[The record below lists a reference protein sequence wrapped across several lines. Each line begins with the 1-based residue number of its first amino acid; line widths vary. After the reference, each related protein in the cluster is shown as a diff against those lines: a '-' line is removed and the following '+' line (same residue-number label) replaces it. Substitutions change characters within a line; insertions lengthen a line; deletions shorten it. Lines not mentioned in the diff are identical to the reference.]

1 MTGDDISWSTV
12 AVTFITIVV
21 PTTLGFLLSRKN
33 ANKKLNLEE
42 TSVVLSGT
50 ADQIKT
56 YQDLLN
62 RANEAVSKAE
72 ALNQEFSD
80 RVKNLEQTKDIQSS
94 QITILRNL
102 FMQVVNRSNIILTA
116 AEQAEFDSTK
126 PTAEVFRQS
135 RQRPSRT

>member
-21 PTTLGFLLSRKN
+21 PITLAFLLNRKN
-33 ANKKLNLEE
+33 ANKKLNLDE

-50 ADQIKT
+50 AAQIKT

-62 RANEAVSKAE
+62 RAEEAVSKAE
-72 ALNQEFSD
+72 ALNKEFSD
-80 RVKNLEQTKDIQSS
+80 RVQNLEHTKDVQSN

-126 PTAEVFRQS
+126 PTTEVFRQANT
-135 RQRPSRT
+135 RPST